1 MLALG
6 ERLAD
11 CGSGRVVGVVWPCRG
26 TNATTGAGGRE
37 VSSPALKSS
46 SSSLPRHRAVPRT
59 SAVPMHQSGELRRCR
74 ALSCG
79 MLSRSGVP
87 AAVLGLLESSAYIHD
102 CEFSMQVLGTITFQ
116 VCSRVQYQI
125 KCIENPVED
134 IFFERKKQQHL
145 KETL

>member
-59 SAVPMHQSGELRRCR
+59 SAVPAHQSGELRRCR

-87 AAVLGLLESSAYIHD
+87 AAVLGLLESSACIHD

-116 VCSRVQYQI
+116 VSSRVST
-125 KCIENPVED
+125 KSNA
-134 IFFERKKQQHL
+134 
-145 KETL
+145 